1 MSEENQNIEN
11 FLRKGLENKE
21 FQYREEDWK
30 KLEDRLGALP
40 PGPSPGMTTGKW
52 MAISGALVVVSF
64 VAGWFLNSQLQ
75 SEEMISQE
83 VVNTSETNLPA
94 EVPARDLAGETDQLA
109 SGSKTMEGAR
119 IANGV
124 PVESADGPGRGVAA
138 GSGLAEKTPVDG
150 TEEDINPIL
159 DTEKEVARSN
169 MASAAPAQYQAGA
182 FARLHGKAAQF
193 AGNELPPIT
202 LEFEEISYR
211 PDFITNDVSSGEVK
225 GNVLYK
231 LAVGAAV
238 SPDFSSTRPAPRL
251 NEIGKS
257 YGVFVE
263 FQPLSKW
270 RISTGVFKADKVYSA
285 GRGDYSPPLYYGWP
299 DGVEPTS
306 TDAAC
311 DVLDIPLTAG
321 YRLIDGRKTS
331 FWLSGGISS
340 YWMLSESYYY
350 HYDDYNGYRLEG
362 WWGENENKHPF
373 SVVSFSFSVETFL
386 TQTVSLKVEP
396 FFKAPLAGVGYGKVN
411 LYTSG
416 AFFSIRYHFLKSKQ
430 F

>member
-1 MSEENQNIEN
+1 MSDENQNIEN
-11 FLRKGLENKE
+11 FLRKGLGNKE
-21 FQYREEDWK
+21 FQFREEDWK
-30 KLEDRLGALP
+30 KLEARLDALP
-40 PGPSPGMTTGKW
+40 PGPSSGITTGTW
-52 MAISGALVVVSF
+52 IAVSVVLVAVSF
-64 VAGWFLNSQLQ
+64 FAGWFLNSQLRPEKAIP
-75 SEEMISQE
+75 SEM
-83 VVNTSETNLPA
+83 VKTSETDHPDPPPA
-94 EVPARDLAGETDQLA
+94 GSFQEKADQIGIGPKAQGEIGTANEVSVAA
-109 SGSKTMEGAR
+109 
-119 IANGV
+119 
-124 PVESADGPGRGVAA
+124 ADKPRPGR
-138 GSGLAEKTPVDG
+138 AEKTPVDVPEG
-150 TEEDINPIL
+150 ENFGPVRNADNEL
-159 DTEKEVARSN
+159 SHSKVAG
-169 MASAAPAQYQAGA
+169 AAPAPYQEGV
-182 FARLHGKAAQF
+182 FARLHGKAATF
-193 AGNELPPIT
+193 ARHKLPPVT
-202 LEFEEISYR
+202 LEFEGVSYL
-211 PDFITNDVSSGEVK
+211 PDFITSEASSEEVK
-225 GNVLYK
+225 SGARYK

-340 YWMLSESYYY
+340 YWMLSESYQY

-362 WWGENENKHPF
+362 WWGENENRHPF
-373 SVVSFSFSVETFL
+373 SVISLSFSVETFL

-416 AFFSIRYHFLKSKQ
+416 AFFSIRYHFLKSNQ
-430 F
+430 LNQSL